1 MIPNRQLNDY
11 VREQGLKLDRTE
23 LQIAVMTLQA
33 VLDVDKSPLQRDLFR
48 YPVPK
53 LSEDGSCSLIEE
65 LADEPYDLA
74 PWFGGESE
82 PARSL
87 LTNLHA
93 LLDSVNHK
101 IGADWL
107 GIYRRAGEGKDARLV
122 KLAYQGLPSRA
133 EFPLTEAFAETSN
146 NSRVGLTGWGVLIED
161 VAVWRAE
168 GGGYYECDPK
178 VKSEVCLPVVDEHD
192 RVLGILDAEASQT
205 GFFDE
210 SRLVW
215 LAALAIVLAA
225 PFAAMTPLEKA

>member
-1 MIPNRQLNDY
+1 MIPPRQLNDY
-11 VREQGLKLDRTE
+11 LREQGLNIDRTE

-33 VLDVDKSPLQRDLFR
+33 VLEVEKPPLQRDLFR
-48 YPVPK
+48 YQVPE
-53 LSEDGSCSLIEE
+53 LSEDGSCSLVEE
-65 LADEPYDLA
+65 LADEPYDLS
-74 PWFGGESE
+74 PWFGGETE
-82 PARSL
+82 EARQW
-87 LTNLHA
+87 LTHYNA
-93 LLDSVNHK
+93 LVESVNHK
-101 IGADWL
+101 VGADWL
-107 GIYRRAGEGKDARLV
+107 GIYRRAGEGKNARLV
-122 KLAYQGLPSRA
+122 KLAYLGLPSRA

-192 RVLGILDAEASQT
+192 RVLGILDAESSQV

-215 LAALAIVLAA
+215 LAALAIVLAQ
-225 PFAAMTPLEKA
+225 PFAAMPQLEKH